1 MNGFIDF
8 IMGPMVWI
16 SLLIFVIGLG
26 VRVWLIVGEVR
37 KKEPYIFS
45 YLTLY
50 HSMRSICAWLIP
62 FFPRSTRIRP
72 WYYGISYVFHLLILA
87 VPLFLSAH
95 IVLVEEAFRVSWPA
109 LNDGLAD
116 VCTVI
121 IIAALIYF
129 AVRRMVEPDVKFLS
143 SAMDFFLLF
152 MVMLPF
158 LTGFLSYHQ
167 VFESMW
173 PGAYAY
179 MTMLHILSGEVV
191 LIMIPFSRFAHMVT
205 APLTRAYIGS
215 EFGNVRHARD
225 W

>member
-8 IMGPMVWI
+8 IMGPGVWI
-16 SLLIFVIGLG
+16 SLMIFIIGLA
-26 VRVWLIVGEVR
+26 VRVWLIIAEVK
-37 KKEPYIFS
+37 KKESYIFS

-50 HSMRSICAWLIP
+50 HSLRSIGAWLIP
-62 FFPRSTRIRP
+62 FFPRATRERP
-72 WYYGISYVFHLLILA
+72 FYYGISYCFHLLIFA

-95 IVLVEEAFRVSWPA
+95 VVLVEEAFRISWPV

-116 VCTVI
+116 VLTVG
-121 IIAALIYF
+121 IIAALIFF
-129 AVRRMVEPDVKFLS
+129 AVRRMVEPDVKFLT

-152 MVMLPF
+152 MVLLPF
-158 LTGFLSYHQ
+158 LTGFLAYHQ
-167 VFESMW
+167 VFDTMS
-173 PGAYAY
+173 PGAYQ
-179 MTMLHILSGEVV
+179 TITILHILSGEVV

-205 APLTRAYIGS
+205 APLTRAYTGS